1 MSDTM
6 ESNVLTEET
15 MTEMTQIRKIR
26 RKTLLYQSGVEY
38 ADYALNHVEGCTH
51 GCRYPCYAMMLK
63 KRCGVIHT
71 YQDWTKPKIV
81 ENALELLEKEL
92 PRKKN
97 KIKEVFL
104 CFATDP
110 FMYQQPDVEELTL
123 KILEQLNRYSIKSVI
138 ISKGIYPK
146 VLSDTSRFNP
156 DNEYGSTL
164 VSLNDDFQSKYEPF
178 ASPIKD
184 RVKAL
189 KNLHDAGLRTWISM
203 EPYPTPNLVKQD
215 IQQILK
221 EISFA
226 DKIVFGKWNYSK
238 LTQAFR
244 GYKDFYNVNAKE
256 VIQFCKKNRIDFH
269 IKDKTIDLTNTEIK
283 STEKKILSN
292 YLRLTAVSD
301 V

>member
-1 MSDTM
+1 MKKL
-6 ESNVLTEET
+6 ER
-15 MTEMTQIRKIR
+15 IH
-26 RKTLLYQSGVEY
+26 RKTLLYESGVEY
-38 ADYALNHVEGCTH
+38 ADYALNHVEGCSH

-63 KRCGVIHT
+63 KRCGVIHS

-92 PRKKN
+92 PKKKH

-110 FMYQQPDVEELTL
+110 FMYQQPEVEELTL
-123 KILEQLNRYSIKSVI
+123 EILELLNEYSIKSVV
-138 ISKGIYPK
+138 ISKGLYPK

-156 DNEYGSTL
+156 DNEYGSTI
-164 VSLNDDFQSKYEPF
+164 VSLDNNFQSKFEPF
-178 ASPIKD
+178 TSPLRD

-189 KNLHDAGLRTWISM
+189 KTLHDAGLRTWVSM
-203 EPYPTPNLVKQD
+203 EPYPTPNLVNQD
-215 IQQILK
+215 IQKILK
-221 EISFA
+221 EVSFA

-238 LTQAFR
+238 LTQTFR

-256 VIQFCKKNRIDFH
+256 VIQFCKKNQIDFH

-283 STEKKILSN
+283 SSEKKILGS
-292 YLRLTAVSD
+292 YIRQTAMSEG
-301 V
+301 